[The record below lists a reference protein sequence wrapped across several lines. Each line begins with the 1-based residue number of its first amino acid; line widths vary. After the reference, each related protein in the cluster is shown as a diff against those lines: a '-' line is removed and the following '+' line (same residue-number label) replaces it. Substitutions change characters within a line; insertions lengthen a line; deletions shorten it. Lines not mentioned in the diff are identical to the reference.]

1 MFLFV
6 AIYIY
11 YLMDCLFIMLGITD
25 KQLGN
30 CTDLINE
37 YKTWVSSNNF
47 EFIVRQ
53 KSMELEKRHVV

>member
-1 MFLFV
+1 MLLFV

-11 YLMDCLFIMLGITD
+11 YFMGCPFMMLGITD

-30 CTDLINE
+30 CTDIING
-37 YKTWVSSNNF
+37 YKMWVSSNDF